1 MPPMRRDCCMPEIVA
16 ETARL
21 ILRTEAPG
29 DLDRW
34 MEVMNTAAVRKH
46 LGGVQER
53 HEVEAGFARKAAAIA
68 KDGFGFWHVQTKE
81 DGLLIGHCGLATI
94 EPEAAGPVLRAGLQ
108 IGWSISESHWRK
120 GYAMEA
126 ARAVIDLAFN
136 RHGLELLYAQTSDAN
151 VASWQMMEKLGMERM
166 RELDYVDPEYPPEEN
181 PTIIYRLK
189 REDWVSRE

>member
-1 MPPMRRDCCMPEIVA
+1 MPEIVA
-16 ETARL
+16 ETDRL

-29 DLDRW
+29 DLERW
-34 MEVMNTAAVRKH
+34 MEVMNTPAVRKH
-46 LGGVQER
+46 LGGVQVR

-81 DGLLIGHCGLATI
+81 DGWLIGHCGLALI
-94 EPEAAGPVLRAGLQ
+94 EPEAAGPALRGSWQ
-108 IGWSISESHWRK
+108 IGWSIAESHWRK

-136 RHGLELLYAQTSDAN
+136 RHGLDLLYAQTSDAN
-151 VASWQMMEKLGMERM
+151 VASWTMMEKLGMERM

-189 REDWVSRE
+189 RHQCQR

>member
-1 MPPMRRDCCMPEIVA
+1 MTEIVA

-53 HEVEAGFARKAAAIA
+53 HQVEAGFARKAAGIA
-68 KDGFGFWHVQTKE
+68 KDGYGFWHVQTKDE
-81 DGLLIGHCGLATI
+81 GLLIGQCGMGPI
-94 EPEAAGPVLRAGLQ
+94 EVEAAGPVLNGALQ
-108 IGWSISESHWRK
+108 IGWSIAEGYWRK
-120 GYAMEA
+120 GYALEA
-126 ARAVIDLAFN
+126 TRAVIELAFT
-136 RHGLELLYAQTSDAN
+136 RHNVDLLYAQTSDAN

-166 RELDYVDPEYPPEEN
+166 RALDYVDPDYPPEEN

-189 REDWVSRE
+189 RDDWRARD

>member
-1 MPPMRRDCCMPEIVA
+1 MTEIVA

-34 MEVMNTAAVRKH
+34 MEVMNTPVLRKH

-53 HEVEAGFARKAAAIA
+53 HQIESKFARNAAGFAKE
-68 KDGFGFWHVQTKE
+68 GYGFWHLQTKE
-81 DGLLIGHCGLATI
+81 DGLLNGYCGIGLI
-94 EPEAAGPVLRAGLQ
+94 EVAAAGPVLNGAMQ
-108 IGWSISESHWRK
+108 IGWSIAESHWRK
-120 GYAMEA
+120 GYAEEA

-136 RHGLELLYAQTSDAN
+136 RHGLDLLYAQTSDAN
-151 VASWQMMEKLGMERM
+151 FASWRMMEKLGMVRM
-166 RELDYVDPEYPPEEN
+166 RELDYVDPDYPPEEN

-189 REDWVSRE
+189 REDWRS